1 MEAVNA
7 FPRVF
12 LKASLPLGSCF
23 DKGAWELHTSCSS
36 AGGEGQKTF
45 SLQSS
50 PSQAHTVNL
59 FPKHSVDKFY
69 GRLGK

>member
-7 FPRVF
+7 CPRVF
-12 LKASLPLGSCF
+12 LKANPPLGSSF
-23 DKGAWELHTSCSS
+23 DKGAWGRRASRSS

-50 PSQAHTVNL
+50 PPQAHTVNL

-69 GRLGK
+69 RRLGK